1 MVLPTHKG
9 TGKGEKVCILG
20 VRMQRFIV
28 SVKFKQ
34 LVSFEVSNPV
44 KVEGTCRDQTEGAR
58 HDSSAQSPVR
68 MLFRMTSAKGL
79 LHSLPAA
86 SSLRRSGA
94 FLKTDN
100 NM

>member
-1 MVLPTHKG
+1 
-9 TGKGEKVCILG
+9 
-20 VRMQRFIV
+20 MQRFIV

-44 KVEGTCRDQTEGAR
+44 KVEGTCRDQIEGAR

-68 MLFRMTSAKGL
+68 MLFRMTLAKGL
-79 LHSLPAA
+79 LHSLPTA